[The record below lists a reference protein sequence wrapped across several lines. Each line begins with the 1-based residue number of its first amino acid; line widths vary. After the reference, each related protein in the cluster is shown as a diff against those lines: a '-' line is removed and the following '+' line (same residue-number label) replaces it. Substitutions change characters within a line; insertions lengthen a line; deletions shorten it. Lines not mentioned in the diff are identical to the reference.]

1 MIIQAGVT
9 TEYRNLLEPIYE
21 DADAGLRSVLAETAG
36 SSLGDREAALHD
48 VLPLLGG
55 ASSDAVS
62 TVSAAFF
69 DSLMEIQEVRRPVAS
84 DILEPLDAGIWH
96 ALVGWAFSDSQVGSV
111 LERGGEAL
119 LYSLLSG
126 GLSRSL
132 ARAGAD
138 TMIGNAAI
146 QTELMRSQRVP
157 QAGCCNFCAM
167 LASRF
172 AEYSSQAS
180 AGQVVGR
187 GLPVEA
193 TILGY
198 DARGNAIRKQ
208 GGQARGLRPRGARQ
222 IGEDYHDNCRC
233 SIVIVTE
240 GNYTELQ
247 NKAEEYYDAY
257 REASDK
263 VNDGL
268 TLKSTPVG
276 TKDRLK
282 NKYEWVKADGEVTT
296 PKSRTNEIVKA
307 MDLLN
312 PVAQKSPT
320 A

>member
-9 TEYRNLLEPIYE
+9 TEYRNLLDPIYE
-21 DADAGLRSVLAETAG
+21 DANSGLRSFLAETAG
-36 SSLGDREAALHD
+36 ASLVDREAALHD
-48 VLPLLGG
+48 VLPLLGS

-62 TVSAAFF
+62 MASAVFF
-69 DSLMEIQEVRRPVAS
+69 DSLMEIQDVRRPVAS
-84 DILEPLDAGIWH
+84 DILEPADSKIWH
-96 ALVGWAFSDSQVGSV
+96 ALVGWAFSESQGRSV

-126 GLSRSL
+126 GLTRSL
-132 ARAGAD
+132 ARTGAD
-138 TMIGNAAI
+138 TMVGNAEI
-146 QTELMRSQRVP
+146 QTELMKAQRVP
-157 QAGCCNFCAM
+157 SAGCCNFCAM

-172 AEYSSQAS
+172 GEYTSRSAS
-180 AGQVVGR
+180 TVVGR
-187 GLPVEA
+187 GLPIEA

-198 DARGNAIRKQ
+198 DARGNPIRKQ
-208 GGQARGLRPRGARQ
+208 GGQALGLRPRGTQ
-222 IGEDYHDNCRC
+222 PIGEDFHDNCRC
-233 SIVIVTE
+233 SVVIITE
-240 GNYTELQ
+240 GNYVQLQ
-247 NKAEEYYDAY
+247 ADADKYYDAY
-257 REASDK
+257 REAADK

-276 TKDRLK
+276 TKDRPK

-320 A
+320 S